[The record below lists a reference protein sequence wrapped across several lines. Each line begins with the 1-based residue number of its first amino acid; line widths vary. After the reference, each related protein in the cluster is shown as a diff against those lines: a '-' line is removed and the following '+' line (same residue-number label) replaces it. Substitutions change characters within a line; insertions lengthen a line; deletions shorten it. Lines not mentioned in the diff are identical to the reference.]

1 MAGTSTTAAENG
13 VAVKTAPTMA
23 NSVFKVKRS
32 EAKDA
37 WFLPAI
43 LGGLFIT
50 GTTLLRNVVDYGL
63 SILGVKKREAMP
75 TVNYPEE
82 KYEYSPRFKGNHVLT
97 VKKDGSLRCT
107 ACMLCAT
114 NCPADCIKITAS
126 EHEDPTVE
134 KYPIAYEIDML
145 RCVFCGFCEEAC
157 PVDAIRMGPEWQ
169 TPGANGSDFIYD
181 IKQLAYRPQLKGGI
195 VSVLDEKERHEA
207 GI

>member
-1 MAGTSTTAAENG
+1 MSYQ
-13 VAVKTAPTMA
+13 
-23 NSVFKVKRS
+23 VKRGEVRS
-32 EAKDA
+32 S
-37 WFLPAI
+37 WYLPGI
-43 LGGLFIT
+43 IT
-50 GTTLLRNVVDYGL
+50 G
-63 SILGVKKREAMP
+63 LGFTFKKMIGNLMAQKKMP

-82 KYEYSPRFKGNHVLT
+82 KYEYGPRFKGNHVLT

-126 EHEDPTVE
+126 EHEDPSVE
-134 KYPIAYEIDML
+134 KFPISYEIDIL

-169 TPGANGSDFIYD
+169 TAALNGSNFTYD
-181 IKQLAYRPQLKGGI
+181 IRHLAYRANLKGG
-195 VSVLDEKERHEA
+195 VQSVVDDRERHNS